1 MKALIT
7 RSQSISAVMGLLALV
22 IGASIVFVFVDV
34 ELLIQT
40 VGVDNSYL
48 ILFLVA
54 LIGGA
59 SVVTTS
65 SYLALLYL
73 MVNSGLSPLI
83 LGSLA
88 GLAIFI
94 GDLVFYLLGKKAG
107 EALNAVENPTAA
119 KFQDW
124 ISKRSIRSVQLF
136 TYVYAGLTPLPNDI
150 LTIGLGAS
158 KVTLKQIFW
167 PLLIG
172 SIQLQIITAYLFSLG
187 FLGGLIN

>member
-1 MKALIT
+1 MKSLIT